1 MVLDNAGKPHMES
14 CDPGIYPSYFLD
26 FGRKAGAEAWLDIIR
41 THLVNG
47 TADGIYVDCDP
58 NISTNNYSTPLV
70 FMSNLSNLISNH

>member
-1 MVLDNAGKPHMES
+1 MVLDNAGYPHMES
-14 CDPGIYPSYFLD
+14 CDPGIYPSYFFD

-58 NISTNNYSTPLV
+58 MIPFTCDDESNQASHNYIGRS
-70 FMSNLSNLISNH
+70 